1 MNKGAKVS
9 IVISKGPRYTFVP
22 RGLKGMKSS
31 DAQNLLKSLGLIPK
45 VIPTGN
51 NKEKKVTSVSP
62 AEKTKVERG
71 STVTI
76 KVQ

>member
-1 MNKGAKVS
+1 
-9 IVISKGPRYTFVP
+9 
-22 RGLKGMKSS
+22 MKSS
-31 DAQNLLKSLGLIPK
+31 DAQNLLKSLGLTPK